1 MQSKET
7 NSRIIIDKKL
17 IDANW
22 KLPGYVDNKDI
33 NVETEINNEYGRADY
48 ILLSTK
54 DKYLCTVEAKK
65 HSKSPL
71 TGKEQAR
78 DYANSLNCRFVI
90 LSNGIVHYLWDLNQG
105 NPFLIDKFPTQEE
118 LEMRMDN
125 FNPPREEDEDD
136 GIGEDYLVLTQ
147 YPKYKDN
154 PDYKNEATRAEF
166 ERKNNLRF
174 LRPYQVKAIQAI
186 QKKIKSGSDR
196 FLLEM
201 ATGTGKTTTSS
212 AIIKMFLRLYKVKR
226 VLFLVD
232 RLELETQARKE
243 INDFLQNDY
252 ETVIWK
258 EKKDNWKNAEIVV
271 STVQSFT
278 RNNKYKREFQP
289 NTFDLV
295 ISDEAHRSLGQRSRN
310 VFEYFIGFK
319 LGLTATPR
327 DFLKAVDVNDMS
339 MSDPKELERRL
350 MLDTYSI
357 FGCDDGEPTFRY
369 SLLDGV
375 EDKVLIN
382 PTVIDVETGLSAEMM
397 KAEGL
402 TFKGVDA
409 EGKDV
414 EEQTFFKKDFEK
426 KFKSDETNF
435 SFCRAF
441 MNNALK
447 DPYTGEIG
455 KTLIFCVSQKHAER
469 ITEILNHLAY
479 EIYKGK
485 YQSDF
490 AVQVTS
496 NIEKPDPQ
504 EMTIQ
509 FTDKN
514 NNLRG
519 HSNES
524 EFYRTSKTRVCVT
537 VGMMTTGY
545 DCKDLLNICLFR
557 PVFSPTE
564 FIQMKGRG
572 TRLFDFKDCW
582 IDKVQ
587 IPKTVNSL
595 KTSFKLFDYF
605 KNYKYFEEEF
615 DYNAVLKL
623 PSEGKGGDGSKK
635 TEVEEV
641 FNKNADPVQRT
652 ETIDISNTGMRIDRD
667 LYNNFRNDILKDK
680 KSYDTLYQ
688 MVEQQNFSDAEK
700 YLKENYFSKS
710 YSLDKLRDALG
721 LDINISIKELLLYL
735 FDFTSKIKNKD
746 EILEEEFEKLDDKFK
761 PDENDFYATKQVFEA
776 YITDKTFREI
786 IDSGRYNELH
796 VHPSGDYFI
805 KLPKDLR
812 NKIPNYIKENID
824 LEKFLNA

>member
-1 MQSKET
+1 MQDKET
-7 NSRIIIDKKL
+7 NARIIIDKML
-17 IDANW
+17 LEASW

-33 NVETEINNEYGRADY
+33 NVQTETNNEFGRADY
-48 ILLSTK
+48 ILLNSNK
-54 DKYLCTVEAKK
+54 KNLCTVEAKK

-78 DYANSLNCRFVI
+78 DYANSLKCRFVI
-90 LSNGIVHYLWDLNQG
+90 LSNGIAHYLWDLKQG
-105 NPFLIDKFPTQEE
+105 NPFLIEKFPSQEE
-118 LEMRMDN
+118 LEMRMDT
-125 FNPPREEDEDD
+125 FNPPRDEDEHD
-136 GIGEDYLVLTQ
+136 GIGNDYLALTQ
-147 YPKYKDN
+147 FPKYKDN
-154 PDYKNEATRAEF
+154 PDYKNEDKRDEF
-166 ERKNNLRF
+166 IKKNNLRF
-174 LRPYQVKAIQAI
+174 LRPYQVKAIDAI
-186 QKKIKSGSDR
+186 QQKIKAGGDR

-232 RLELETQARKE
+232 RLELETQAKRE
-243 INDFLQNDY
+243 INDFLKNDY

-258 EKKDNWKNAEIVV
+258 EKKDNWKNAEIVI

-278 RNNKYKREFQP
+278 RHNKYKREFQP
-289 NTFDLV
+289 NSFDLV

-327 DFLKAVDVNDMS
+327 DFLKAVDINDMS

-357 FGCDDGEPTFRY
+357 FGCENGKPTFRY

-375 EDKVLIN
+375 KDKVLIN
-382 PTVIDVETGLSAEMM
+382 PTVIDVETGLSADMM

-402 TFKGVDA
+402 SFKGVDA
-409 EGKDV
+409 DGNDV

-441 MNNALK
+441 MNKALR
-447 DPYTGEIG
+447 DPYINEIG

-469 ITEILNHLAY
+469 ITEILNHLAD
-479 EIYKGK
+479 EQYKGK

-490 AVQVTS
+490 AIQVTS
-496 NIEKPDPQ
+496 NVEKPDPQ

-509 FTDKN
+509 FTDRN
-514 NNLRG
+514 NSLRG
-519 HSNES
+519 NSTVS
-524 EFYRTSKTRVCVT
+524 DFYKTSKARVCVT

-557 PVFSPTE
+557 PIFSPTE

-572 TRLFDFKDCW
+572 TRLFDFKECW
-582 IDKVQ
+582 IDKEQ
-587 IPKTVNSL
+587 IPKTVDSM

-615 DYNAVLKL
+615 NYDEVLKL
-623 PSEGKGGDGSKK
+623 PAEGKGGEGVEKP
-635 TEVEEV
+635 EVEEV
-641 FNKNADPVQRT
+641 FNDKDDPVHHI
-652 ETIDISNTGMRIDRD
+652 EEFNIPEDGMRIDRD
-667 LYNNFRNDILKDK
+667 LYNSFRDDIFKDK
-680 KSYDTLYQ
+680 KSYDILYQ
-688 MVEQQNFSDAEK
+688 MVEQQNFEDAEK
-700 YLKENYFSKS
+700 YLKEKYFSKS
-710 YSLDKLRDALG
+710 YSLEKLREALG

-735 FDFTSKIKNKD
+735 FDFTDRLKNKD

-761 PDENDFYATKQVFEA
+761 PDEESFYATKQVFEA
-776 YITDKTFREI
+776 YITDKSFREI
-786 IDSGRYNELH
+786 IDSGKFNELH

-812 NKIPNYIKENID
+812 NKIPTYIKENIN
-824 LEKFLNA
+824 LERFINA